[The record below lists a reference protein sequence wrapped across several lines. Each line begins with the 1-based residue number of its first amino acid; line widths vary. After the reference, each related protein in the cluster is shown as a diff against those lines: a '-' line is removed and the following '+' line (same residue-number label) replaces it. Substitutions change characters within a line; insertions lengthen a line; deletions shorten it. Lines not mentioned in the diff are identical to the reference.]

1 MSGYLAKGFLT
12 KEYKAEKLLS
22 FAWLYLLFKDVIEL
36 VHFIFERPYFETAHH
51 PAVWAL
57 IVLLFCGGIWLLSFA
72 YSKSALFRKAFIL
85 GVLIFSL
92 LKINMLTVGAAPWY
106 LLSLI
111 WWHIFLYL
119 TKNMKPK
126 YVLIG
131 AVLLAAVIHYQEPV
145 GKFLSLS
152 RTIHFLPFFL
162 MGYYIKKV
170 QFQAVVNNAK
180 CRKALPAVLLLS
192 ACVLI
197 PYGRGV
203 QKYLGVFFFG
213 IAPYSQL
220 KSRLFPF
227 APLICILWMAAV
239 VLMLFGLFILCPK
252 KETFLCR
259 FGKNTIGIYILHRL
273 FKDFLIYGGFY
284 ELLSANG
291 YLAVLEIMIVSLL
304 LTFLFG
310 TAFWADIIKKLSRIS
325 VRRLYSE
332 S

>member
-1 MSGYLAKGFLT
+1 MKQQTARDFHIDNIKGVLIFLVVLGHMLGYLQETHSAFATGVRTFIYFFHMPGFIFMSGYLAKGFLT

-126 YVLIG
+126 
-131 AVLLAAVIHYQEPV
+131 
-145 GKFLSLS
+145 
-152 RTIHFLPFFL
+152 
-162 MGYYIKKV
+162 
-170 QFQAVVNNAK
+170 N
-180 CRKALPAVLLLS
+180 
-192 ACVLI
+192 
-197 PYGRGV
+197 
-203 QKYLGVFFFG
+203 QK
-213 IAPYSQL
+213 IAP
-220 KSRLFPF
+220 KNRL
-227 APLICILWMAAV
+227 
-239 VLMLFGLFILCPK
+239 
-252 KETFLCR
+252 
-259 FGKNTIGIYILHRL
+259 
-273 FKDFLIYGGFY
+273 
-284 ELLSANG
+284 
-291 YLAVLEIMIVSLL
+291 IV
-304 LTFLFG
+304 
-310 TAFWADIIKKLSRIS
+310 
-325 VRRLYSE
+325 
-332 S
+332 